1 MSIQIPD
8 LPPHFEKLLN
18 ALFENVNNK
27 IDALT
32 KLIVENREELRGTN
46 KSCVERCRGEMDG
59 VYDRL
64 RAVER
69 EQGIHVKR
77 LDDHDEELKEI
88 KNDAKTETKTRET
101 ESSQWSQ
108 AHAGWMNAATALLM
122 LFFVIYSL
130 FFK

>member
-8 LPPHFEKLLN
+8 LPPHFEKFLN

-32 KLIVENREELRGTN
+32 KLIEGLNGTN

-69 EQGIHVKR
+69 EQGIHVRR
-77 LDDHDEELKEI
+77 LDDHDEELKEMR
-88 KNDAKTETKTRET
+88 NDAKAETKSRET
-101 ESSQWSQ
+101 EASQWSQ
-108 AHAGWMNAATALLM
+108 AHAGWLNAATSIM
-122 LFFVIYSL
+122 VLFFMIYSL